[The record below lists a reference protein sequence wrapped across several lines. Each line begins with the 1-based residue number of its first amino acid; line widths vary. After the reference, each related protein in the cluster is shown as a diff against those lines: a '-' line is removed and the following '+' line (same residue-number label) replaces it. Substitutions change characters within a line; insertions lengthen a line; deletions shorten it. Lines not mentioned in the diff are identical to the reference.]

1 MSASTEQCRRTKVE
15 STKGVSRGNRV
26 ASSVGIGLLAL
37 GLLAG
42 TNASAQGQRLIMGV
56 FPGVESGQAESVEI
70 LDRYLPLA
78 DYLTAKTGIKVLVSP
93 VKLPARAMKEMVE
106 GRSIYKLFFGPPV
119 FASEAIHKADY
130 LPIVVEQERIRGFF
144 VVKAESNLQSLKDF
158 GETTRVAMPFPK
170 LLLSILANETLA
182 QQKVILKP
190 DARRHMSSVDGIQ
203 LALDNGIVDVA
214 VMRDRILKKALA
226 EKPAAYR
233 AVGQLVDAPGFALIA
248 HKSVPDKLRAKVQQA
263 ALGLYEDGSAP
274 AAEARAGL
282 RTSPFVAGKSDE
294 FQALQRMMTTW
305 GS

>member
-1 MSASTEQCRRTKVE
+1 MSASAEKRA
-15 STKGVSRGNRV
+15 STKGI
-26 ASSVGIGLLAL
+26 VGIGLLAL
-37 GLLAG
+37 GLLGA
-42 TNASAQGQRLIMGV
+42 TNASAQVQRLIMGV
-56 FPGVESGQAESVEI
+56 FPGVESGQAEAAEI

-78 DYLTAKTGIKVLVSP
+78 EYLTAKTGVKVLVSP

-130 LPIVVEQERIRGFF
+130 LPVVVEQERIRGFF
-144 VVKAESNLQSLKDF
+144 VVKADSNIHSFKDF
-158 GETTRVAMPFPK
+158 VDTTRVAMPFPK

-182 QQKVILKP
+182 QQKIVLKP
-190 DARRHMSSVDGIQ
+190 EARRHISATDGIQ

-214 VMRDRILKKALA
+214 VMRDRILKKALV
-226 EKPAAYR
+226 ENPSAYR

-248 HKSVPDKLRAKVQQA
+248 HKSVPDKLRAKLQQA
-263 ALGLYEDGSAP
+263 ALGLNGDGSAP

-282 RTSPFVAGKSDE
+282 RTSPFVAGANDE
-294 FQALQRMMTTW
+294 FKALQRMMTTW